1 MNEKRGSSV
10 RITTQGKPCSGP
22 VRDCSALNHVSFN
35 VMNDRPN
42 QVLKSSGAPEVGIA
56 KNKQKIS

>member
-1 MNEKRGSSV
+1 MRKGVPRNENRFFPV

-22 VRDCSALNHVSFN
+22 VRDHVSFN

-42 QVLKSSGAPEVGIA
+42 QVLKPAGAPEVGIA
-56 KNKQKIS
+56 KNR